1 MILDS
6 VLGLVNDVAIDLGT
20 ANTLIYVK
28 GRGVVLNEPS
38 VIAVQKGT
46 GQVVAVGTKAKE
58 MLGRTPDGIKAVR
71 PMKDGVIADF
81 EGTEEL
87 LREFILQVQ
96 RRRLLVR
103 PRMVICVPSGITE
116 VERRAVQDS
125 AEHAGAREV
134 FLVAEPIAA
143 AIGVGLP
150 VEKPSGNMVV
160 DIGGGTTEIAV
171 IALSGIVNHTSV
183 RVGGDEMDE
192 AIMNHLR
199 RSYNLL
205 IGEQTAEQI
214 KIQIG
219 SAYPLEE
226 EMETTVKGRDLVGG
240 VPRTLKITSEEIR
253 EALQEPISAI
263 VEALKLS
270 LEETPPELAA
280 DLVDRG
286 IVMTGGGSLL
296 RGLDVLLREETK
308 LPINIVENPL
318 TCVVLGTGKI
328 LENISHYEP
337 VLMRS
342 AKR

>member
-1 MILDS
+1 
-6 VLGLVNDVAIDLGT
+6 
-20 ANTLIYVK
+20 
-28 GRGVVLNEPS
+28 
-38 VIAVQKGT
+38 
-46 GQVVAVGTKAKE
+46 
-58 MLGRTPDGIKAVR
+58 
-71 PMKDGVIADF
+71 
-81 EGTEEL
+81 
-87 LREFILQVQ
+87 
-96 RRRLLVR
+96 
-103 PRMVICVPSGITE
+103 
-116 VERRAVQDS
+116 
-125 AEHAGAREV
+125 
-134 FLVAEPIAA
+134 
-143 AIGVGLP
+143 
-150 VEKPSGNMVV
+150 
-160 DIGGGTTEIAV
+160 
-171 IALSGIVNHTSV
+171 
-183 RVGGDEMDE
+183 MDE
-192 AIMNHLR
+192 AIMSHLR

-205 IGEQTAEQI
+205 IGEQTAEET

-226 EMETTVKGRDLVGG
+226 EMEADVKGRDLVGG

-308 LPINIVENPL
+308 LPINVVENPL

-328 LENISHYEP
+328 LENLAHYEP